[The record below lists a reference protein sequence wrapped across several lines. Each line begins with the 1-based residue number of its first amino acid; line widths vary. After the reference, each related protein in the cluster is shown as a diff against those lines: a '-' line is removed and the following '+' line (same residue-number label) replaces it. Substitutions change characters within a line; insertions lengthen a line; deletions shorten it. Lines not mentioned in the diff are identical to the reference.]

1 MQHIREAEELSRELG
16 GTDKDVKE
24 YFFGLPPSRLAHVL
38 QLYRQRYGEKEY
50 EWATKTFAKW
60 KTGKVKM
67 SGQTASRLFNLLP
80 PLMPLGEKYKLT
92 ESLWRHVG
100 PSSKRRLRVGTDA
113 SVDDAVGKAREHVE
127 GVVNGY
133 QIPDGL
139 ARRFEWLSAGDVT
152 VKQQLLNHV
161 QGLEKK
167 LVVED
172 LRERLPVL
180 INHLRQ
186 DSASMTK
193 RVAHTLTVGK
203 HELEVLVDRNASG
216 VGLEDWTPAGGA
228 QANMTWLWW
237 VLGIAAVILFFVL
250 RKH

>member
-1 MQHIREAEELSRELG
+1 MW
-16 GTDKDVKE
+16 DV
-24 YFFGLPPSRLAHVL
+24 VM
-38 QLYRQRYGEKEY
+38 
-50 EWATKTFAKW
+50 FAKW
-60 KTGKVKM
+60 M
-67 SGQTASRLFNLLP
+67 SGQVEMSGLVAIRLFNLLP
-80 PLMPLGEKYKLT
+80 ALMPLEEKYKLT

-113 SVDDAVGKAREHVE
+113 SVEDAVGKAREHVE

-133 QIPDGL
+133 QIPEGL
-139 ARRFEWLSAGDVT
+139 GRRFDWLSAGDVG
-152 VKQQLLNHV
+152 VKQQLLNYI

-172 LRERLPVL
+172 LRRRLPVL

-193 RVAHTLTVGK
+193 RVAYTLTVGK
-203 HELEVLVDRNASG
+203 HELEVLVDRNTSG
-216 VGLEDWTPAGGA
+216 VSLEDWTPAGAAG
-228 QANMTWLWW
+228 QGNMTWMWW
-237 VLGIAAVILFFVL
+237 VLGIAALILLFAL